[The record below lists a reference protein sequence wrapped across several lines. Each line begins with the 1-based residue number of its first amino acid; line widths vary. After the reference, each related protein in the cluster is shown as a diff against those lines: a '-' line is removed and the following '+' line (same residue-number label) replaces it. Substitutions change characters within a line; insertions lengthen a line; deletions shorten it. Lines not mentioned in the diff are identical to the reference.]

1 MAHTLRYT
9 RIHWRTCVTRSH
21 IIRQA
26 TYAVMRRMAC
36 QMYHLFSTYV
46 SDSHLVCMEHCNTDV
61 GKGERGQSS
70 QGGCGKEQYSSAL
83 EFLTSWLHTCS
94 PPRNRSGDRTS
105 NYETWGLEHPEAQ
118 WWGGCL
124 VEDVSR
130 RGFACTCDFFLLWHG
145 LITWFVPVNI
155 YYNDT
160 TLSS

>member
-9 RIHWRTCVTRSH
+9 RIDLRTCVTRSH

-94 PPRNRSGDRTS
+94 PPRNRSGDRTQVILKLGGWNIQKLS
-105 NYETWGLEHPEAQ
+105 GEAAV
-118 WWGGCL
+118 WW
-124 VEDVSR
+124 R
-130 RGFACTCDFFLLWHG
+130 TCVGEVLH
-145 LITWFVPVNI
+145 VPVI
-155 YYNDT
+155 FFYYGT
-160 TLSS
+160 AL